1 MAKVMTGMKKSFGS
15 KIRIIVV
22 DDHPIVCRGLC
33 DLINEEPDLEVI
45 AEAADADE
53 ALQQIELNE
62 PDLVIVD
69 LMLKGTSGIELIKQI
84 RSRFKNIKMLVSSIH
99 DETIYAER
107 ALRAGATGYVN
118 KQVATQNIISAI
130 HTVMSGKVYLSDQ
143 QSNWMLNQF
152 VDVNQK
158 PENFYINS
166 LSDRE
171 LEIFERF
178 GRGMSTRQIADKLNL
193 SVKTVETHRENI
205 KKKLNLENGNEL
217 IRCAVHWVL
226 EQG

>member
-1 MAKVMTGMKKSFGS
+1 
-15 KIRIIVV
+15 
-22 DDHPIVCRGLC
+22 
-33 DLINEEPDLEVI
+33 
-45 AEAADADE
+45 
-53 ALQQIELNE
+53 
-62 PDLVIVD
+62 
-69 LMLKGTSGIELIKQI
+69 
-84 RSRFKNIKMLVSSIH
+84 MLVSSIH

>member
-1 MAKVMTGMKKSFGS
+1 M
-15 KIRIIVV
+15 
-22 DDHPIVCRGLC
+22 
-33 DLINEEPDLEVI
+33 
-45 AEAADADE
+45 
-53 ALQQIELNE
+53 
-62 PDLVIVD
+62 D